1 MRFPSITGSR
11 LSLLAALAC
20 TCAANS
26 AAGQIAKRG
35 GTTIGNIARVIGGEA
50 AGANEFTSTVLLEI
64 GSAQY
69 NSQMCTGSLIA
80 SNVVLTAAH
89 CAYAT
94 DTVMFN
100 ASDFRVMLGHD
111 AISTYDTPASNNKSY
126 GVSKLVVHPDFDMT
140 ELKGDIAVLVLEES
154 VASSEDALPILVY
167 SGDYDTDTPIRAAG
181 FGMTNPYNTNSMPT
195 QLMAVNL
202 TIGSDSLCAANTN
215 DFSHEYLI
223 CTDGTAGK
231 DTCNGDS
238 GGPLVT
244 PIDHGSSRTALLGL
258 TSYGTSSASNPS
270 GLCAQAGG
278 SGYYTH
284 IAPYIPW
291 IAKSANLDASAISIT
306 NSTGVESSSDGDGL
320 DQEDEDSQS
329 ASDGDDESTVHSGAS
344 SFSTCAL
351 LALAVAALS
360 ASTALL

>member
-1 MRFPSITGSR
+1 MHFPSITGGR

-20 TCAANS
+20 TCAASS
-26 AAGQIAKRG
+26 AAGQLAKRG

-50 AGANEFTSTVLLEI
+50 AGANEFTSTVLVEI

-100 ASDFRVMLGHD
+100 ASDFRVTLGHD
-111 AISTYDTPASNNKSY
+111 AISTYDTSASNNNSY
-126 GVSKLVVHPDFDMT
+126 SVSKLVVHPDFDMT

-154 VASSEDALPILVY
+154 VASSEDAQPILVY

-244 PIDHGSSRTALLGL
+244 PVDHGSSRTALLGL

-270 GLCAQAGG
+270 GLCAQAGS
-278 SGYYTH
+278 SGYYTR
-284 IAPYIPW
+284 IAPYIAW
-291 IAKSANLDASAISIT
+291 IAKSASLDASAISVT

-320 DQEDEDSQS
+320 DQEDSQR
-329 ASDGDDESTVHSGAS
+329 ASDGDDESTVRSGAS
-344 SFSTCAL
+344 SFSTRAL
-351 LALAVAALS
+351 LVFASAAAALS
-360 ASTALL
+360 ASAALL